1 MLIKDTVFGIIDLE
15 TTGLLAESDR
25 VVEAAIVW
33 CEPRGIC
40 AEHSSLYDP
49 GIPIPPAASAIHHIT
64 DEDVVG
70 LPKFSRETFFA
81 DEEVSDVDFY
91 AAHNAEFDGSF
102 LKPVPK
108 PLVCTMRLAQ
118 KLWSDLES
126 YSNQYLRYKLGL
138 KPPIDRHA
146 ACHRALPDALVTA
159 TLLIHELNE
168 VLNSVDIDVRE
179 SVPNNTVEELVAWVE
194 RPMLLNRI
202 RFGKYGPKDGKP
214 GLLWSEV
221 PKDYLRWICEKMT
234 DADRDTIFTARH
246 YLGIGR

>member
-15 TTGLLAESDR
+15 TTGLLAETDR

-33 CEPRGIC
+33 CEPRGIY
-40 AEHSSLYDP
+40 ANHTLLYDP

-64 DEDVVG
+64 DDDVEG
-70 LPKFSRETFFA
+70 LPKFSSEIFFG
-81 DEEVSDVDFY
+81 DEENSDVDFY
-91 AAHNAEFDGSF
+91 AAHNAEFDGAF

-118 KLWSDLES
+118 KLYPEFES
-126 YSNQYLRYKLGL
+126 HSNQFLRYRLGL

-168 VLNSVDIDVRE
+168 VLTSVDIDVRE
-179 SVPNNTVEELVAWVE
+179 SVPNNTVEELVAWIE
-194 RPMLLNRI
+194 RPMILHRI
-202 RFGKYGPKDGKP
+202 RFGKHGPKDGKP
-214 GLLWSEV
+214 GMLWSEV
-221 PKDYLRWICEKMT
+221 PKDYLRWMVGNMA
-234 DADRDTIFTARH
+234 DADRDTMFTARH
-246 YLGIGR
+246 YLGIGK

>member
-1 MLIKDTVFGIIDLE
+1 MLIKDTAFAVIDLE
-15 TTGLLAESDR
+15 ISGLIAETDR

-33 CEPRGIC
+33 CEIRGIC

-64 DEDVVG
+64 DEDVKG
-70 LPKFSRETFFA
+70 LPKFSSEEFFS
-81 DEEVSDVDFY
+81 DPDNRDVDFY

-118 KLWSDLES
+118 KLWSDFES
-126 YSNQYLRYKLGL
+126 YSNQYLRYRLGL
-138 KPPIDRHA
+138 KPPIDKNA
-146 ACHRALPDALVTA
+146 ACHRALPDDLVTA
-159 TLLIHELNE
+159 TLLIHELNA

-179 SVPNNTVEELVAWVE
+179 SVPNNTVEELVAWIE

-202 RFGKYGPKDGKP
+202 RFGKHGPANGKP

-221 PKDYLRWICEKMT
+221 PKDYLRWIVNNMQ
-234 DADRDTIFTARH
+234 DADRDTMFTARH
-246 YLGIGR
+246 YLGIGK